1 MAQLLKISQLA
12 AQAGVS
18 KSTVQHYIREGLLSP
33 AAKKT
38 HKNMAYYRPESVER
52 IRLIKELQ
60 EKRNLPLAAI
70 KQLIKDPQAIADI
83 RASLFQEPASRRLDS
98 KQKIAAARL
107 LEETRLNQNQL
118 DDLQKR
124 GLIAIQNGFINANDA
139 AIVHAVASMRQA
151 GLNESSGFSVD
162 DLAIYQQAMRNL
174 ALQEVT
180 LFAKRMSSHN
190 AAAVIAA
197 ARAGVEGTNLLL
209 MALRR
214 KIFLDLLHGKSDL
227 FAATAAGKGKPGKR
241 RP

>member
-1 MAQLLKISQLA
+1 MNQLLKISQLA
-12 AQAGVS
+12 ARAGVS
-18 KSTVQHYIREGLLSP
+18 KSTVQHYIREGLLAP
-33 AAKKT
+33 PAKKT
-38 HKNMAYYRPESVER
+38 HKNMAYYRPELVER

-83 RASLFQEPASRRLDS
+83 RASLLQEPASRYLDS
-98 KQKIAAARL
+98 SQKIAKARL
-107 LEETRLNQNQL
+107 IEETRLSEYELNEL
-118 DDLQKR
+118 EKR
-124 GLIAIQNGFINANDA
+124 GFISIKNGFVSANDA
-139 AIVHAVASMRQA
+139 AIVHAVTSMRQA
-151 GLNESSGFSVD
+151 GLNEAAGFSVD
-162 DLAIYQQAMRNL
+162 DMAIYMQAMRNL

-214 KIFLDLLHGKSDL
+214 KIFLDLLEGKSDL
-227 FAATAAGKGKPGKR
+227 FWPASGRKTKASRKR
-241 RP
+241 L